1 MRKFKAIILKILTL
15 ILFLYLS
22 INKVKP
28 DSIEDLNISLGL
40 GYSIIE
46 NTDDNKYVRYQVPL
60 SLISYKGSGE
70 NENIVRSGIS
80 ESIGRTRDDRQRK
93 LDKRF
98 FLGMERI
105 YIMDKTIASFGI
117 EPILNILFKN
127 PNLSDAGYLVICGGK
142 SEDYLRKEVEGYVS
156 PAEYIEGMIRNL
168 PNSNFFGKNYTM
180 ADAYLILATEGK
192 NLVAPYIEL
201 SEQGIKLTGMAVFSK
216 DKMLCKIPYE
226 ESKLLTL
233 MRYNNVKGNIS
244 LMDSQE
250 KYIDYYI
257 NSSKRNIKCYKDN
270 QGKLNFHITLT
281 VKGTIESNTTN
292 KDIDYKLS
300 KNIEARVTEKL
311 EEQCN
316 KIIKDMQ
323 NKYIIDFLQLGS
335 IAVAKYGRENNID
348 WDKEISNS
356 KIEVKVKAKVEKV
369 GRGKY

>member
-1 MRKFKAIILKILTL
+1 MKKFKTIILKILTL

-142 SEDYLRKEVEGYVS
+142 SEDYLKKEVEGYVS

-180 ADAYLILATEGK
+180 SDVYLVVATEGK
-192 NLVAPYIEL
+192 NLVAPYIE
-201 SEQGIKLTGMAVFSK
+201 IKDKKFEITGMAAFNGFKLDRILSME
-216 DKMLCKIPYE
+216 DTRMLNM
-226 ESKLLTL
+226 L
-233 MRYNNVKGNIS
+233 R
-244 LMDSQE
+244 E
-250 KYIDYYI
+250 K
-257 NSSKRNIKCYKDN
+257 SSKGIISVTKEDREYVSSQVSVKKKVKCYKEGN
-270 QGKLNFHITLT
+270 KYNFKITLNA
-281 VKGTIESNTTN
+281 KGFILNNEIY
-292 KDIDYKLS
+292 KDISNNLKEQKDYENLME
-300 KNIEARVTEKL
+300 EA
-311 EEQCN
+311 
-316 KIIKDMQ
+316 IKKETLKFIDKMQ
-323 NKYIIDFLQLGS
+323 KEYKVDYLNLGD
-335 IAVAKYGRENNID
+335 VAAGKYGRNLGID
-348 WDKEISNS
+348 WNEAVSNS
-356 KIEVKVKAKVEKV
+356 KIEVQVKFKLDRV
-369 GRGKY
+369 GRGQ

>member
-1 MRKFKAIILKILTL
+1 MKNFKHIAIISIIVVFFLFYMVEQESIPVEELATPIASAVDIDKQSEEEKKYIITYNMYNYGTGNFYSSFNAQIKNRVIASGREERQLKINKSYRVDSNVL
-15 ILFLYLS
+15 IISEELAKSGLKEVID
-22 INKVKP
+22 INFSNPTVNDKATVFICKGKGK
-28 DSIEDLNISLGL
+28 DIL
-40 GYSIIE
+40 
-46 NTDDNKYVRYQVPL
+46 
-60 SLISYKGSGE
+60 SYK
-70 NENIVRSGIS
+70 I
-80 ESIGRTRDDRQRK
+80 
-93 LDKRF
+93 
-98 FLGMERI
+98 
-105 YIMDKTIASFGI
+105 
-117 EPILNILFKN
+117 
-127 PNLSDAGYLVICGGK
+127 
-142 SEDYLRKEVEGYVS
+142 EGYASAGEYLEYVLENS
-156 PAEYIEGMIRNL
+156 PEYKGIAQKYDL
-168 PNSNFFGKNYTM
+168 LHV
-180 ADAYLILATEGK
+180 LINNTNEGK
-192 NLVAPYIEL
+192 NIVLPYIEL

-216 DKMLCKIPYE
+216 DKMLYKVPYE

-233 MRYNNVKGNIS
+233 MRYNNAKGNIS

-270 QGKLNFHITLT
+270 RGKLNFHITLT

-335 IAVAKYGRENNID
+335 VAAAKYGREKNID